1 MAAKRRWDDLR
12 AKASSHAGVADAMER
27 RRRSDPV
34 EPPRPAEE
42 KMRTAPQAGPPPAPG
57 PSPAIGVVVPN
68 LVGMPIVEARAAIAR
83 IRNIQIGSVALPVR
97 GSEPQLMLLE
107 ITREAPGQI
116 AGTVLSQTPAP
127 DTRVQQRT
135 SIEVIVAK

>member
-1 MAAKRRWDDLR
+1 MLMSPTLW
-12 AKASSHAGVADAMER
+12 ER

-34 EPPRPAEE
+34 EPPKPAEE
-42 KMRTAPQAGPPPAPG
+42 KMRTAPEAAAPPPSPG
-57 PSPAIGVVVPN
+57 ASPAIGVVVPN

-97 GSEPQLMLLE
+97 GSELQLMLLE
-107 ITREAPGQI
+107 VTREAPGQI